1 MLKAQFYCRLK
12 DAIKDKLSRIE
23 QLETI
28 AKLIKTTIK
37 IDNCI
42 YKQTLE
48 QKGQYKFRT
57 YTTKSKSRNK
67 GKGSQATL
75 YWLQPIELD
84 TFQRKGQVLKEEI
97 DC

>member
-28 AKLIKTTIK
+28 AKLIETTIK

-48 QKGQYKFRT
+48 QKG
-57 YTTKSKSRNK
+57 
-67 GKGSQATL
+67 
-75 YWLQPIELD
+75 
-84 TFQRKGQVLKEEI
+84 
-97 DC
+97 